1 MTAGFDNPWA
11 LALLLALPL
20 WTWWL
25 RRARPGAVAFARA
38 GAVAQAAR
46 GRGRWLGAAPDV
58 LRALSFALL
67 VLALAGPRTGARVVE
82 EESEGIAIVLAVDV
96 SQSMLAEDLRPRNRL
111 GAAKQTV
118 ARFIQGR
125 ENDRIGLVAFAAEAM
140 TRVPLTR
147 DYAVLTEAVGGL
159 QSGGLGEG
167 TAIGDGL
174 AAAAARLRRAEER
187 SRVVVLMSDGANN
200 RGEVDP
206 RQAARAAALLGI
218 RVYTIAM
225 GSDTVARIPV
235 AMTRVG
241 VRYGLARTTV
251 DEKLLAE
258 IATVSGG
265 RYFRA
270 RDTDA
275 LRRIWTEID
284 RLERTPVRTRRYV
297 RYTEWYL
304 PFLLMGAAVLVLE
317 WLFRATR
324 WGRVP

>member
-1 MTAGFDNPWA
+1 MTAGFQNPWA
-11 LALLLALPL
+11 LALLLLIPL
-20 WTWWL
+20 WAWWL
-25 RRARPGAVAFARA
+25 RRARPRAVAFARA

-46 GRGRWLGAAPDV
+46 GRGRWLGGMPDV
-58 LRALSFALL
+58 LRGLSFALL
-67 VLALAGPRTGARVVE
+67 VLALASPRTGARMVE

-147 DYAVLTEAVGGL
+147 DYSVLADAVGGL

-187 SRVVVLMSDGANN
+187 SKVVVLMSDGANN
-200 RGEVDP
+200 RGVVDP
-206 RQAARAAALLGI
+206 RQAARAAAILGI

-235 AMTRVG
+235 ALTPAG

-251 DEKLLAE
+251 DEELLAE
-258 IATVSGG
+258 ISEVSDG
-265 RYFRA
+265 RYYRA
-270 RDTDA
+270 KDTDA
-275 LRRIWTEID
+275 LRRIWAEID

-304 PFLLMGAAVLVLE
+304 PFLLIGSAVLVLE

>member
-1 MTAGFDNPWA
+1 MTAGFAHPWA
-11 LALLLALPL
+11 LLVLLLVPL
-20 WTWWL
+20 WWMGI
-25 RRARPGAVAFARA
+25 RRGRPRAVAFAPARA
-38 GAVAQAAR
+38 VVEAAR
-46 GRGRWLGAAPDV
+46 GRGRWLGAVPDV
-58 LRALSFALL
+58 LRGTSFALL
-67 VLALAGPRTGARVVE
+67 VLALAGPRTGARIVE
-82 EESEGIAIVLAVDV
+82 ETSEGIAIVLAVDV

-125 ENDRIGLVAFAAEAM
+125 EHDRIGLVAFAAEAM

-147 DYAVLTEAVGGL
+147 DYSVLAEAVGGL

-174 AAAAARLRRAEER
+174 AAAAARLRQAEER

-200 RGEVDP
+200 RGEIDP
-206 RQAARAAALLGI
+206 RQAARAAAVLGI

-225 GSDTVARIPV
+225 GSDTVARVPV
-235 AMTRVG
+235 AITRVG
-241 VRYGLARTTV
+241 PRYALARTVV
-251 DEKLLAE
+251 DERLLADVAG
-258 IATVSGG
+258 ATGG
-265 RYFRA
+265 RYYRA

-275 LRRIWTEID
+275 LRRIYADID
-284 RLERTPVRTRRYV
+284 RLERTPVRTRRYH
-297 RYTEWYL
+297 RTRDWYL
-304 PFLLMGAAVLVLE
+304 PFLLAGAAVLVAE

>member
-1 MTAGFDNPWA
+1 MTAGFANPWA
-11 LALLLALPL
+11 LGLLLLIPV
-20 WTWWL
+20 WNWWL
-25 RRARPGAVAFARA
+25 RRASPRAVAFARA
-38 GAVAQAAR
+38 GAVEQAAR
-46 GRGRWLGAAPDV
+46 GRGRWLGAVPDV

-67 VLALAGPRTGARVVE
+67 VLAMAGPRTGARVVE
-82 EESEGIAIVLAVDV
+82 ERSEGIAIVLAVDV

-125 ENDRIGLVAFAAEAM
+125 EHDRIGLVAFAAEAM

-147 DYAVLTEAVGGL
+147 DYSVLADAVGSL

-174 AAAAARLRRAEER
+174 AAAAARLRHAEER
-187 SRVVVLMSDGANN
+187 SKVVVLMSDGANN
-200 RGEVDP
+200 RGTVDP
-206 RQAARAAALLGI
+206 RQAARAAAVLGI

-235 AMTRVG
+235 ALTRVG

-275 LRRIWTEID
+275 LRRIYAEID
-284 RLERTPVRTRRYV
+284 RLERTPVRARRYV

-304 PFLLMGAAVLVLE
+304 PFLLLGSAVLVLE

>member
-1 MTAGFDNPWA
+1 MTVGFTNPWA
-11 LALLLALPL
+11 LLLLALVPL
-20 WTWWL
+20 WAAWL
-25 RRARPGAVAFARA
+25 RRGRPGAVAFARTD
-38 GAVAQAAR
+38 AVAHASR
-46 GRGRWLGAAPDV
+46 GRGRWAGAAPDV
-58 LRALSFALL
+58 LRGLSFALL
-67 VLALAGPRTGARVVE
+67 VVALAGPRTGARVVE
-82 EESEGIAIVLAVDV
+82 EASEGIAIMVAVDV

-111 GAAKQTV
+111 GAARQTV

-125 ENDRIGLVAFAAEAM
+125 ANDRIGLVAFAGEAM

-147 DYAVLTEAVGGL
+147 DHAVLADAVDGL
-159 QSGGLGEG
+159 RSGGLGEG

-187 SRVVVLMSDGANN
+187 SKVVVLMSDGANN

-235 AMTRVG
+235 ALTRVG
-241 VRYGLARTTV
+241 VRYAIARTTV
-251 DEKLLAE
+251 DEALLAD
-258 IATVSGG
+258 IASTSGG

-270 RDTDA
+270 RDTEA
-275 LRRIWTEID
+275 LRRIYEEID
-284 RLERTPVRTRRYV
+284 RLERTPVTARRYL
-297 RYTEWYL
+297 RYRDWYL
-304 PFLLMGAAVLVLE
+304 PFLLTGAVVLILE

>member
-1 MTAGFDNPWA
+1 MTIAFANPWA
-11 LALLLALPL
+11 LLLLLLIPL
-20 WTWWL
+20 WATWL

-38 GAVAQAAR
+38 GAVAEASR
-46 GRGRWLGAAPDV
+46 GRGRWAGAVPDV
-58 LRALSFALL
+58 LRGISVALL

-82 EESEGIAIVLAVDV
+82 EEREGIAIVLAVDV

-125 ENDRIGLVAFAAEAM
+125 EHDRIGLVAFAGEAM

-147 DYAVLTEAVGGL
+147 DYNVLAEAVAGL
-159 QSGGLGEG
+159 QSGGLSDG
-167 TAIGDGL
+167 TAIGEGL

-187 SRVVVLMSDGANN
+187 SKVVVLMSDGANN
-200 RGEVDP
+200 RGDVDP
-206 RQAARAAALLGI
+206 RQAAHAAQALGI

-241 VRYGLARTTV
+241 IRYAMARTTV

-258 IATVSGG
+258 IATTSGG

-270 RDTDA
+270 KDTEA
-275 LRRIWTEID
+275 LRRIYAEID
-284 RLERTPVRTRRYV
+284 RLERTPVRVRRYV
-297 RYTEWYL
+297 RYSDWYL
-304 PFLLMGAAVLVLE
+304 AFLLAGAVVLVLE

>member
-1 MTAGFDNPWA
+1 MKIGFVNPWA
-11 LALLLALPL
+11 LLLLLLIPL
-20 WTWWL
+20 WSAWL

-38 GAVAQAAR
+38 DAVAEASR
-46 GRGRWLGAAPDV
+46 GRGRWAGAVPDV

-82 EESEGIAIVLAVDV
+82 EESEGIAIMLAVDV

-125 ENDRIGLVAFAAEAM
+125 DNDRIGLVAFAAEAM

-147 DYAVLTEAVGGL
+147 DYEVLAEAVSGL
-159 QSGGLGEG
+159 QSGLGEG

-187 SRVVVLMSDGANN
+187 SKVVVLMSDGANN

-206 RQAARAAALLGI
+206 RQAAHAAKAMGI

-225 GSDTVARIPV
+225 GGDTVARIPV
-235 AMTRVG
+235 AVTRVG
-241 VRYGLARTTV
+241 VRYALARTTV
-251 DEKLLAE
+251 DEKLLSE
-258 IATVSGG
+258 IATTSGG

-270 RDTDA
+270 KDTEA
-275 LRRIWTEID
+275 LRRIYTEID
-284 RLERTPVRTRRYV
+284 RLERTPVRVRRYV
-297 RYTEWYL
+297 RYRDWYL
-304 PFLLMGAAVLVLE
+304 PFLLGGAVLLILE

>member
-1 MTAGFDNPWA
+1 MTIGFANPWA
-11 LALLLALPL
+11 LLLLLLVPL
-20 WTWWL
+20 WVAWL

-38 GAVAQAAR
+38 DAVAQASR
-46 GRGRWLGAAPDV
+46 GRGRWMGPVPEV
-58 LRALSFALL
+58 LRGLSFGLL

-82 EESEGIAIVLAVDV
+82 EVAEGIAIVLAVDV

-118 ARFIQGR
+118 ARFIQR
-125 ENDRIGLVAFAAEAM
+125 RQHDRIGLVAFAAEAM

-147 DYAVLTEAVGGL
+147 DYAVLADAVAEL
-159 QSGGLGEG
+159 RSGGLGEG

-187 SRVVVLMSDGANN
+187 SKVIVLMSDGANN

-206 RQAARAAALLGI
+206 RQAAAAAAALGI

-235 AMTRVG
+235 AITRVG
-241 VRYGLARTTV
+241 PRYALARTTV

-258 IATVSGG
+258 MATAAGG
-265 RYFRA
+265 RYYRA
-270 RDTDA
+270 KDTDA
-275 LRRIWTEID
+275 LRRIYAEID
-284 RLERTPVRTRRYV
+284 RLERTPVRALRYV
-297 RYTEWYL
+297 RWRDWHL
-304 PFLLMGAAVLVLE
+304 PFLLIGSALLVLE

>member
-1 MTAGFDNPWA
+1 MTIGFATPWA
-11 LALLLALPL
+11 LLLLLLIPL
-20 WTWWL
+20 WVRWL
-25 RRARPGAVAFARA
+25 RRRPAGAVAFAPARA
-38 GAVAQAAR
+38 LGDAAR
-46 GRGRWLGAAPDV
+46 GRGRWTGPLPDV
-58 LRALSFALL
+58 LRAASFALL

-82 EESEGIAIVLAVDV
+82 ETSEGIAIVLAVDV

-125 ENDRIGLVAFAAEAM
+125 EHDRIGLVAFAAQAM

-147 DYAVLTEAVGGL
+147 DYDVLAEAVAGL

-174 AAAAARLRRAEER
+174 AAAAARLRTAAER
-187 SRVVVLMSDGANN
+187 SRVVVLMSDGASN
-200 RGEVDP
+200 RGDVDP
-206 RQAARAAALLGI
+206 RQAAQAAAALGI

-225 GSDTVARIPV
+225 GSDTVARVPV
-235 AMTRVG
+235 AITRVG
-241 VRYGLARTTV
+241 VRYALARTTV

-258 IATVSGG
+258 IATTTRG
-265 RYFRA
+265 RYYRA
-270 RDTDA
+270 RDTEA
-275 LRRIWTEID
+275 LRRIYADID
-284 RLERTPVRTRRYV
+284 RLERTPVRVRRYH
-297 RYTEWYL
+297 RTRDWYL
-304 PFLLMGAAVLVLE
+304 PFLLAGAALLVAE

>member
-1 MTAGFDNPWA
+1 MRIAFANPWA
-11 LALLLALPL
+11 LLLLLLIPL
-20 WTWWL
+20 WMVWL

-38 GAVAQAAR
+38 GAVAEASG
-46 GRGRWLGAAPDV
+46 GRGRWAGAVPDV

-118 ARFIQGR
+118 ARFIAGR
-125 ENDRIGLVAFAAEAM
+125 DNDRIGLVAFAAEAM

-147 DYAVLTEAVGGL
+147 DYEVLAEAVSGL

-174 AAAAARLRRAEER
+174 AAAAARLRKAEER
-187 SRVVVLMSDGANN
+187 SKVVVLMSDGANN
-200 RGEVDP
+200 RGDIDP
-206 RQAARAAALLGI
+206 RQAARAAAVLGI
-218 RVYTIAM
+218 RIYTIAM

-235 AMTRVG
+235 AITRVG
-241 VRYGLARTTV
+241 VRYAMARTTV

-258 IATVSGG
+258 MADVSGG
-265 RYFRA
+265 RYYRA
-270 RDTDA
+270 KDTNA
-275 LRRIWTEID
+275 LRGVWEEID
-284 RLERTPVRTRRYV
+284 RLERTPVRVRRYV
-297 RYTEWYL
+297 RYSDWYL
-304 PFLLMGAAVLVLE
+304 PFLLAGAVGLILE